1 MGLDLAVRVGNS
13 MLVLTRATCSQTPFR
28 SLRTPVPRSNGVGAA
43 ACYSEPRCAVR
54 RFVLEEDAS
63 IDFCN

>member
-1 MGLDLAVRVGNS
+1 
-13 MLVLTRATCSQTPFR
+13 MLVVTRAPCSQAPFR
-28 SLRTPVPRSNGVGAA
+28 SLRTPFLRSNGVGAA
-43 ACYSEPRCAVR
+43 ACYSEPRRAVM